1 MMKKKVLLGL
11 TALTMSAA
19 ALAGGGGS
27 SWQPSVGPAHC
38 IKNSPEPQV
47 DLVWNDIPACN
58 EVISKG
64 YASGVY
70 VSGTL
75 VYQGGQTTRGYS
87 GFLKPGQNVKMDYPK
102 EINGS
107 KFIGTASSNHQWLN

>member
-1 MMKKKVLLGL
+1 MKKKVLLGI

-27 SWQPSVGPAHC
+27 SWQPSVSPAQC

-47 DLVWNDIPACN
+47 DLVWNDTPACN

-70 VSGTL
+70 VNGTL
-75 VYQGGQTTRGYS
+75 VYEGGQITRGYS
-87 GFLKPGQNVKMDYPK
+87 GFLKPGQNVKMDYPRSIDGK
-102 EINGS
+102 NF
-107 KFIGTASSNHQWLN
+107 KGTSSSNHQWLN

>member
-1 MMKKKVLLGL
+1 MKKKVLFSII
-11 TALTMSAA
+11 ALNMSFA

-27 SWQPSVGPAHC
+27 SWQPSVSPGTC
-38 IKNSPEPQV
+38 IKNSPAPQV

-70 VSGTL
+70 VNGLL
-75 VYQGGQTTRGYS
+75 VYEGGQITRGYS
-87 GFLKPGQNVKMDYPK
+87 GFLRPGQNVEMDYPTIIDGK
-102 EINGS
+102 
-107 KFIGTASSNHQWLN
+107 KFKGTAASNHQWLN

>member
-1 MMKKKVLLGL
+1 MKKKLLLGL

-27 SWQPSVGPAHC
+27 SWQPSVGPGHC

-47 DLVWNDIPACN
+47 DLVWNDIPECN

-87 GFLKPGQNVKMDYPK
+87 GFLRPGQNVKMDYPK

-107 KFIGTASSNHQWLN
+107 KFSGTASSNHQWLN

>member
-1 MMKKKVLLGL
+1 MKKVLLGI
-11 TALTMSAA
+11 TALTMSFA

-27 SWQPSVGPAHC
+27 SWQPSVSPGHC
-38 IKNSPEPQV
+38 VKNSPSPQT
-47 DLVWNDIPACN
+47 DLVWNNIPACN

-70 VSGTL
+70 VSGKL
-75 VYQGGQTTRGYS
+75 VYEGGQITRGYS

-102 EINGS
+102 EINGK
-107 KFIGTASSNHQWLN
+107 KFIGTAASNYQWLN